1 MFSFEGVGLVIP
13 ITDAMREPR
22 KFPKVLTG
30 VMLFLIGASRWEY
43 YVIELTHVAVLFGGS
58 GALAYAAFG
67 SSIDA
72 VVLKNLPQSSKA
84 VQSVQFLYSL
94 AILLS
99 TPLQL
104 FPALRILE
112 TALFVKSGKADIR
125 VKWTKNAFRLLIVII
140 CVVVS
145 IFGAKDLDK
154 FVAFVGSCA
163 CVPLCFVYPAMLHYK
178 AVARTKFQK
187 GSDIALMVFGM
198 LAAIYTS
205 IQTIKVCFFII
216 VPRLC

>member
-1 MFSFEGVGLVIP
+1 LGI
-13 ITDAMREPR
+13 
-22 KFPKVLTG
+22 
-30 VMLFLIGASRWEY
+30 
-43 YVIELTHVAVLFGGS
+43 VLFGGA

-67 SSIDA
+67 SSINT
-72 VVLKNLPQSSKA
+72 VVLKNLPQDSKP

-112 TALFVKSGKADIR
+112 TALFVKSGKTSLR
-125 VKWTKNAFRLLIVII
+125 VKWTKNLFRLFVVLG

-154 FVAFVGSCA
+154 FVSFVGSCA
-163 CVPLCFVYPAMLHYK
+163 WCVFPFYICCI
-178 AVARTKFQK
+178 
-187 GSDIALMVFGM
+187 S
-198 LAAIYTS
+198 
-205 IQTIKVCFFII
+205 
-216 VPRLC
+216 